1 MWPYN
6 RRPLLEPEMTEW
18 MFDQAGWLLT
28 AHRHRAA
35 FATGQLLP
43 LSERAFPSNGAK
55 GHDLAKL
62 LLVQVLRYAG
72 ASSLQVELIP
82 RADSGRYKWN
92 GSRLSVQPKSGAAG
106 TYRRSESI
114 SEITYDASLLDVPAD
129 LIAVLAHET
138 AHAILEHRTPK

>member
-1 MWPYN
+1 MDVRSGGLAAHGSPSSRRLRN
-6 RRPLLEPEMTEW
+6 RATL
-18 MFDQAGWLLT
+18 
-28 AHRHRAA
+28 AA
-35 FATGQLLP
+35 VGTG
-43 LSERAFPSNGAK
+43 LSVERRK